1 MDSVASAASAVV
13 RQSTLVIGAAADE
26 LARQANAVVQAT
38 AESDPIS
45 WIAGDDDDLRPGP
58 SSPGLIL
65 PAPIATPLAALTS
78 WGAWGLDDAPLWHRP
93 FSVEPEINSKLFLWQ
108 GDLCSLEVDALLAPV
123 AAGYTPGCSTVFGRV
138 LQHGGPDLREELR
151 HMEGCRSGEAR
162 SCKAYNLPCQ
172 RLLLTVGPKY
182 KDKYQVAAQNT
193 LNACYRESMQ
203 LLVESGHRTVAVPC
217 YWYSQG
223 YPMEEQAHVGLRT
236 LRRCLEKL
244 RASVD
249 SAVLVA
255 GTTHELELYESLLP
269 LYFPRNEFEARH
281 AAAVLP
287 DSCWNEWGEV
297 SMEERRIRVSN
308 HVVSDSHDEAEDS
321 DLVFGDEDRSFL
333 HARDDADFAAM
344 QRLEGTMIH
353 AETVEEARHIC
364 IRYLR
369 RAREI
374 PAESEPKRFVY
385 SGGPDHF
392 GREVVVLLGAR
403 LPPLGVQ
410 DERTL
415 ALFVREL
422 EAVQSDRF
430 LLLYV
435 NSEVDG
441 MDTTVLEVLQEMLA
455 VVNAK
460 YRSSMAQLLVLHPG
474 LWFRAAFA
482 LGRAVSDEAAS
493 VWHDS
498 LYLECV
504 ADLAAVLS
512 LERFYLPDFVRWSEQ
527 Q

>member
-1 MDSVASAASAVV
+1 M
-13 RQSTLVIGAAADE
+13 
-26 LARQANAVVQAT
+26 
-38 AESDPIS
+38 
-45 WIAGDDDDLRPGP
+45 
-58 SSPGLIL
+58 
-65 PAPIATPLAALTS
+65 
-78 WGAWGLDDAPLWHRP
+78 
-93 FSVEPEINSKLFLWQ
+93 
-108 GDLCSLEVDALLAPV
+108 
-123 AAGYTPGCSTVFGRV
+123 
-138 LQHGGPDLREELR
+138 
-151 HMEGCRSGEAR
+151 
-162 SCKAYNLPCQ
+162 
-172 RLLLTVGPKY
+172 
-182 KDKYQVAAQNT
+182 AAQNT

-203 LLVESGHRTVAVPC
+203 LLVESGHRTIAVPC

-255 GTTHELELYESLLP
+255 GTTQELELYESLLP

-308 HVVSDSHDEAEDS
+308 HVLSNRQEDEDS
-321 DLVFGDEDRSFL
+321 DLVFGEEDRSFL
-333 HARDDADFAAM
+333 HAREDADFAAM
-344 QRLEGTMIH
+344 QRLEGTMIS

-364 IRYLR
+364 FRYLR
-369 RAREI
+369 RAREV

-385 SGGPDHF
+385 NGGPDYF
-392 GREVVVLLGAR
+392 GRHVVVLLGAR

-415 ALFVREL
+415 PLFVKEL
-422 EAVQSDRF
+422 EAVQSDSF
-430 LLLYV
+430 ILLYV

-441 MDTTVLEVLQEMLA
+441 MDTTVLEALQEMLA

-460 YRSSMAQLLVLHPG
+460 YRRSMAQLLVLHPG

-482 LGRAVSDEAAS
+482 LGRAVTDEAAS

-498 LYLECV
+498 VYLECV
-504 ADLAAVLS
+504 ADLASLLS
-512 LERFYLPDFVRWSEQ
+512 LDQLYLPDFVRWSEQ